1 MLILKQFVGR
11 LDGWLATLE
20 ALVLGLL
27 VAAMTGV
34 TLAQVVARYA
44 FNEPL
49 IWSEEAARYLFVWV
63 SLVGAALAT
72 REGAH
77 YALDALLERLSP
89 VLRTVARGVAV
100 VIGAGFLLILLRTGL
115 DETAQAALQD
125 SATLPIGMALPY
137 AAIPVGAALM
147 LFHLLAGLLRERPV
161 ADTPLPEGVG

>member
-1 MLILKQFVGR
+1 MLILKRFVAR
-11 LDGWLATLE
+11 LDGWLAMLE

-34 TLAQVVARYA
+34 TLAQVIARYA

-77 YALDALLERLSP
+77 YALDALLERLDP
-89 VLRTVARGVAV
+89 VPRAIARGVAV

-147 LFHLLAGLLRERPV
+147 LFHLLAGLLRERPP

>member
-1 MLILKQFVGR
+1 MASLLR
-11 LDGWLATLE
+11 LADTWLARLE
-20 ALVLGLL
+20 AFVLALLVL
-27 VAAMTGV
+27 AMTGA

-63 SLVGAALAT
+63 SLLGAALAT

-77 YALDALLERLSP
+77 YVLDALVERFPHAGRLAA
-89 VLRTVARGVAV
+89 RAVAIV
-100 VIGAGFLLILLRTGL
+100 VSAGFLAILARTGIN
-115 DETAQAALQD
+115 ETSQASLQD

-147 LFHLLAGLLRERPV
+147 LFHLLAGLLIKEPK
-161 ADTPLPEGVG
+161 PEAVG

>member
-1 MLILKQFVGR
+1 VLFATRLVRR
-11 LDGWLATLE
+11 LDGWLAALE

-63 SLVGAALAT
+63 SLIGAALAT

-77 YALDALLERLSP
+77 YALDALLERLP
-89 VLRTVARGVAV
+89 PLPRAAARGAAV
-100 VIGAGFLLILLRTGL
+100 VIGAGFLLILLSTGL

-147 LFHLLAGLLRERPV
+147 LFHLLAGLLRERPP
-161 ADTPLPEGVG
+161 ADSPLPEGVG